1 MLELIKID
9 RGTPVLDRETSER
22 IADFEQQIKILK
34 DREEKLKQMILE
46 EMEAKNIIRIDTD
59 DLLISY
65 VSPTDKETFDLKNF
79 KKDCPKTYNAY
90 VRMTPVKSSI
100 RIKVK

>member
-1 MLELIKID
+1 MLELIKSE
-9 RGTPVLDRETSER
+9 RGTYLLDRE
-22 IADFEQQIKILK
+22 INDKIVDFEQQIKIVK
-34 DREEKLKQMILE
+34 EREEKLKQMILE
-46 EMEAKNIIRIDTD
+46 EMESKGIIRVETD

-65 VSPTDKETFDLKNF
+65 VSPSDKETFDVKTF
-79 KKDCPKTYNAY
+79 RKDCPKTYNAY